1 MGGGVDEDLSGAG
14 TLRGCAAVWR
24 RGVEEVEVGMGGVAG
39 VPAGGDALGGILS
52 C

>member
-14 TLRGCAAVWR
+14 TLRGCAAVRR
-24 RGVEEVEVGMGGVAG
+24 RGVEEVGMGGVAGG